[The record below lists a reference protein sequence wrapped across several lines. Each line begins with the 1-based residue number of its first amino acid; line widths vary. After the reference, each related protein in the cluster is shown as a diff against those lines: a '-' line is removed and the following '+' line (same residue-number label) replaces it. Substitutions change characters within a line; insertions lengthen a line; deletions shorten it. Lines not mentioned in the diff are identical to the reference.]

1 MRYLILVAMF
11 ALAVACSGQ
20 QNMPPVETAHVNNS
34 FHFVVAAPME
44 KVAPLFAPEA
54 ERSWA
59 GPEWNPQFVYPQPG
73 KDVEGAV
80 FTMAHGQHNA
90 VWVNTVFD
98 VPGGRMQYV
107 YVIPDAL
114 VTVIDVKVSA
124 VDPSHTAVEVSYTRT
139 ALTAAANEHVR
150 AMGTRDA
157 EDGPEWQKA
166 IEAYLEVRR

>member
-1 MRYLILVAMF
+1 MRHPIVATGF
-11 ALAVACSGQ
+11 ALTLAWGCQPNSSPA
-20 QNMPPVETAHVNNS
+20 ETAHVNNS
-34 FHFVVAAPME
+34 FHFVVAAPMA

-80 FTMAHGQHNA
+80 FTMEHGQYNA
-90 VWVNTVFD
+90 VWVNTLFD

-139 ALTAAANEHVR
+139 ALTAAANDHVR
-150 AMGTRDA
+150 AMGTQDA